1 MKIRKKKVFTA
12 LTVTALACVFAI
24 PAGAEETPTNGA
36 QEEPTNKEH
45 TNKEHT
51 NKEPTNNQ
59 EVLYIA
65 HLHSLNS
72 KPTGFQTMGKAK
84 FRIVGDKMIINVNVH
99 GAPSGMEHWQ
109 HIHGFKNGQT
119 ATCPDIKTSDKNHDN
134 YIDITETEAAA
145 GTTMIPL
152 NDNPV
157 AMDPTQGS
165 YPETTASGSYN
176 YWKTVPLED
185 LKEAF
190 GKKFSDQ
197 KLDLKQRVVFIHGVP
212 SDTQL
217 PKSVASI
224 GDISAQT
231 TLPIAC
237 GQIKKYNDYQY

>member
-1 MKIRKKKVFTA
+1 MKIRKKKIFTA
-12 LTVTALACVFAI
+12 LTVTALACAFAI
-24 PAGAEETPTNGA
+24 PAGAEETPTKGAEEAPTKGA
-36 QEEPTNKEH
+36 QEEH
-45 TNKEHT
+45 TN
-51 NKEPTNNQ
+51 NR

-65 HLHSLNS
+65 HLHSLNA
-72 KPTGFQTMGKAK
+72 KPTDFQTMGEAK
-84 FRIVGDKMIINVNVH
+84 FRVTGDKLIINVDVH

-109 HIHGFKNGQT
+109 HIHGFKNGQA
-119 ATCPDIKTSDKNHDN
+119 ATCPDIKTADKNHDG
-134 YIDITETEAAA
+134 YIDIAETEAAA

-152 NDNPV
+152 NDDPA

-165 YPETTASGSYN
+165 YPKATGSRSYN

-197 KLDLKQRVVFIHGVP
+197 KLDLEKRVVFIHGVP

-217 PKSVASI
+217 PKSVASM

-237 GQIKKYNDYQY
+237 GQIKKYNDHQY